1 MSLKIVNEYIT
12 EVLQLKS
19 FKEALKQA
27 QAAYEVQPV
36 SPSSDTNPDPDQRD
50 SEAKREMERKRNEA
64 LLLKLSAGGD
74 PDLESLLNQTR

>member
-12 EVLQLKS
+12 EVLQLES
-19 FKEALKQA
+19 FKKELERAKTEH
-27 QAAYEVQPV
+27 EVQPV
-36 SPSSDTNPDPDQRD
+36 SPSSNTNPDEQRNPDQRD
-50 SEAKREMERKRNEA
+50 SKNEEEKNLA